1 MKGNILIV
9 DDDQAMCEMLEF
21 DLKRRDFQVT
31 WHTMA
36 ETAFANLKE
45 ADFDVVLADIH
56 LPGMTGIELCERI
69 SANRPDIPVI
79 ATTGFGNLETA
90 IASIRAGA
98 YDFVT
103 KPIDTDILEVVLDRA
118 ISHRSLQEKVKLL
131 SQTSSRPQQ
140 FEALLGNSPPMQK
153 LFSQMAHVADTD
165 ISILLLGESGTG
177 KELVAQNLHKHSKR
191 LKAPFIPVNC
201 SALPETLLESELF
214 GHKKGSFTDATYDRK
229 GLFREAHGGTLFLD
243 EVGEMPIMLQPKL
256 LRALEERS
264 IRPVGENSEIPI
276 DVRII
281 AATNQDLESAVE
293 AGRFREDL
301 YYRLNVMQLEVPPL
315 RSRGTD
321 VLLLADQ
328 FVNQYAQHFNKH
340 VTGISAN
347 AAQRLMDYIW
357 HGNVRELRNA
367 MERAVAL
374 TRFEKIAVDDLP
386 GKIQAYQSE
395 HFFIGSHDPNELLPL
410 EEVERRYIL
419 HVLKVVGDNR
429 TAAARLLKL
438 DRKTLYRKL
447 QRYGV
452 DKE

>member
-1 MKGNILIV
+1 MKGNVLVV
-9 DDDQAMCEMLEF
+9 DDDQAMCELLDF
-21 DLKRRDFQVT
+21 DLKRRGFRVT

-36 ETAFANLKE
+36 EKAFANLKE

-79 ATTGFGNLETA
+79 AMTGFGSLEKA

-103 KPIDTDILEVVLDRA
+103 KPVDTDLLEVALDRA
-118 ISHRSLQEKVKLL
+118 IAHRVLQEKVKLL
-131 SQTSSRPQQ
+131 SRTPLRAQQ
-140 FEALLGNSPPMQK
+140 FDELLGESPVMQR
-153 LFSQMAHVADTD
+153 LFSQMTHVADTD

-177 KELVAQNLHKHSKR
+177 KELVAQSLHKHSQR
-191 LKAPFIPVNC
+191 RTAPFIPVNC
-201 SALPETLLESELF
+201 SALPEKLLESELF
-214 GHKKGSFTDATYDRK
+214 GHKKGAFTDATADRK
-229 GLFREAHGGTLFLD
+229 GLFQEAQGGTLFLD
-243 EVGEMPIMLQPKL
+243 EVGEIPIMLQPKL

-264 IRPVGENSEIPI
+264 IRPVSGNSEISI

-281 AATNQDLESAVE
+281 AATNRDLERAVE
-293 AGRFREDL
+293 EGHFREDL
-301 YYRLNVMQLEVPPL
+301 FYRLNVMQLEVPPL

-328 FVNQYAQHFNKH
+328 FIKQYAQRFHKQ
-340 VTGISAN
+340 VTGISEN
-347 AAQRLMDYIW
+347 AAQRLMDYVW

-367 MERAVAL
+367 MERGVAL

-386 GKIQAYQSE
+386 KKIQAYQSE
-395 HFFIGSHDPNELLPL
+395 HFFISSHDPHELLPM
-410 EEVERRYIL
+410 EELERRYIL
-419 HVLKVVGDNR
+419 HVLKLVGGNR
-429 TAAARLLKL
+429 TSAARILKL

-452 DKE
+452 DNA